1 VSALADPATHRAS
14 LPRPSPG
21 QPCKTLV
28 VPRLVVIV
36 GPTASGKTQLALELA
51 RAAGAEIVSADSQ
64 QVYRGMD
71 NGTGKASAAERAEVR
86 HHLIDVIDPDQEM
99 TAARFCELADRAI
112 ADAAARSVPVVVA
125 GGTGLYVRAL
135 LLGLFAGPPADPALR
150 ARLRAEGL
158 PALRARLAEADP
170 MSAARIDP
178 NDEKRT
184 IRALEVLELT
194 GEPMSV
200 HQERHD
206 HRRVEP
212 RYPARV
218 IGLSP
223 ARPELYRRI
232 DERVDQMMSAGLLDE
247 VIRLRAAGYGL
258 HLRSQLAIGYA
269 ELHRHLDGV
278 LPLGDSI
285 RLIQRNSRHY
295 ARRQLSWY
303 RGDPA
308 VTWHPDPRA
317 VAIDDLERYLTEP

>member
-1 VSALADPATHRAS
+1 MR
-14 LPRPSPG
+14 
-21 QPCKTLV
+21 
-28 VPRLVVIV
+28 PRLVVIV
-36 GPTASGKTQLALELA
+36 GPTASGKSRLALELA
-51 RAAGAEIVSADSQ
+51 RAVGGEVVSADSQ

-71 NGTGKASAAERAEVR
+71 IGTGKVSAAERALVP
-86 HHLIDVIDPDQEM
+86 HHLIDVCDPDEDM
-99 TAARFCELADRAI
+99 TAARFAELADRAI
-112 ADAAARSVPVVVA
+112 ADAGSRQAPVVVA

-150 ARLRAEGL
+150 ARLRGEGL
-158 PALRARLAEADP
+158 PALRARLEAADP
-170 MSAARIDP
+170 AAAARIDR

-218 IGLSP
+218 IGLEP
-223 ARPELYRRI
+223 PRAELYRRI
-232 DERVDQMMSAGLLDE
+232 DSRVDEMMAAGLLDE
-247 VIRLRAAGYGL
+247 VRRLRAAGFGPA
-258 HLRSQLAIGYA
+258 LRSQLAINYA

-278 LPLGDSI
+278 VPLSESI

-295 ARRQLSWY
+295 ARRQLGWY

-308 VTWHPDPRA
+308 VEWHPAPQA
-317 VAIDDLERYLTEP
+317 VAIADLERYLREP

>member
-1 VSALADPATHRAS
+1 MP
-14 LPRPSPG
+14 
-21 QPCKTLV
+21 
-28 VPRLVVIV
+28 PRLVVIV
-36 GPTASGKTQLALELA
+36 GPTASGKSRLAIDVA
-51 RAAGAEIVSADSQ
+51 RAVGGEVVSADSQ

-71 NGTGKASAAERAEVR
+71 IGTGKVSAAERALVP
-86 HHLIDVIDPDQEM
+86 HHLIDVCDPDDDM
-99 TAARFCELADRAI
+99 TAARFAELADQVI
-112 ADAAARSVPVVVA
+112 AGAAARRVPVVVA

-135 LLGLFAGPPADPALR
+135 LLGLFAGPPADPELR

-158 PALRARLAEADP
+158 PVLRQRLVDADP
-170 MSAARIDP
+170 AAAARIDP

-218 IGLSP
+218 IGLDP
-223 ARPELYRRI
+223 PRAELYRRI
-232 DERVDQMMSAGLLDE
+232 DSRVDEMMGAGLLDE
-247 VIRLRAAGYGL
+247 VRRLRAAGFGPE
-258 HLRSQLAIGYA
+258 LRSQLAIGYA
-269 ELHRHLDGV
+269 ELHRHLGGV
-278 LPLGDSI
+278 LPLSESI

-308 VTWHPDPRA
+308 VEWHPEPQA
-317 VAIDDLERYLTEP
+317 VAIADLERYLREP

>member
-1 VSALADPATHRAS
+1 
-14 LPRPSPG
+14 
-21 QPCKTLV
+21 
-28 VPRLVVIV
+28 
-36 GPTASGKTQLALELA
+36 
-51 RAAGAEIVSADSQ
+51 
-64 QVYRGMD
+64 MD
-71 NGTGKASAAERAEVR
+71 IGTGKVSDAERALVR
-86 HHLIDVIDPDQEM
+86 HHLIDVCDPHDDM
-99 TAARFCELADRAI
+99 TAARFTELADRAI
-112 ADAAARSVPVVVA
+112 ADAAARGTPVVVA

-135 LLGLFAGPPADPALR
+135 LLGLFAGPPADPDLR

-158 PALRARLAEADP
+158 PALRQRLAAADP
-170 MSAARIDP
+170 ASAARIDA

-206 HRRVEP
+206 HRRAPP

-218 IGLSP
+218 IGLDP
-223 ARPELYRRI
+223 PRAELYRRI
-232 DERVDQMMSAGLLDE
+232 DSRVEEMMAAGLLDE
-247 VIRLRAAGYGL
+247 VCRLRAAGVGPAM
-258 HLRSQLAIGYA
+258 RSQLAIGYA

-278 LPLGDSI
+278 LPLGESI

-308 VTWHPDPRA
+308 VEWHPEPRA
-317 VAIDDLERYLTEP
+317 VAIDDLERYLREP

>member
-1 VSALADPATHRAS
+1 MR
-14 LPRPSPG
+14 
-21 QPCKTLV
+21 
-28 VPRLVVIV
+28 PRLVVIV
-36 GPTASGKTQLALELA
+36 GPTASGKSRLAIDVALA
-51 RAAGAEIVSADSQ
+51 VGGEIVSADSQ

-71 NGTGKASAAERAEVR
+71 IGTGKVSEAERTLVR
-86 HHLIDVIDPDQEM
+86 HHLIDVCDPHEDM
-99 TAARFCELADRAI
+99 TAARFTELADRAI
-112 ADAAARSVPVVVA
+112 ADAAARGTPVVVA

-135 LLGLFAGPPADPALR
+135 LLGLFAGPPADPDLR

-158 PALRARLAEADP
+158 PALRQRLAAADP
-170 MSAARIDP
+170 TSAARIDA

-218 IGLSP
+218 IGIDP
-223 ARPELYRRI
+223 PRAELYRRI
-232 DERVDQMMSAGLLDE
+232 DSRVDEMMAAGLLDE
-247 VIRLRAAGYGL
+247 VRRLRAAGVGPAM
-258 HLRSQLAIGYA
+258 RSQLAIGYA

-278 LPLGDSI
+278 LPLGESI

-308 VTWHPDPRA
+308 VEWHPEPRA
-317 VAIDDLERYLTEP
+317 VAIDDLERYLREP

>member
-1 VSALADPATHRAS
+1 MS
-14 LPRPSPG
+14 
-21 QPCKTLV
+21 
-28 VPRLVVIV
+28 PRLVVIV
-36 GPTASGKTQLALELA
+36 GPTASGKTQLALDLA
-51 RAAGAEIVSADSQ
+51 RAAGGEIVSADSQ

-71 NGTGKASAAERAEVR
+71 IGTGKVSEAARAEIR

-99 TAARFCELADRAI
+99 TAARFTELADRAI
-112 ADAAARSVPVVVA
+112 ADAAARGAPVVVA

-158 PALRARLAEADP
+158 PALRARLAAADP

-194 GEPMSV
+194 GEPMSR

-206 HRRVEP
+206 HRRVAP

-232 DERVDQMMSAGLLDE
+232 DERVDQMMSAGLLEE
-247 VIRLRAAGYGL
+247 VRRLRASGYGPA
-258 HLRSQLAIGYA
+258 LRSQLAIGYA

-317 VAIDDLERYLTEP
+317 VAIDDLERYLREP

>member
-1 VSALADPATHRAS
+1 M
-14 LPRPSPG
+14 G
-21 QPCKTLV
+21 
-28 VPRLVVIV
+28 PRLVVIV
-36 GPTASGKTQLALELA
+36 GPTASGKSRLALDLA
-51 RAAGAEIVSADSQ
+51 RAVGGEVVSADSQ

-71 NGTGKASAAERAEVR
+71 IGTGKVSAAERALVP
-86 HHLIDVIDPDQEM
+86 HHLIDVCEPDDEM
-99 TAARFCELADRAI
+99 TAARFAELADRAI
-112 ADAAARSVPVVVA
+112 AAAAARGVPVVVA

-158 PALRARLAEADP
+158 PALWQRLSAADP
-170 MSAARIDP
+170 AAAARIDR
-178 NDEKRT
+178 NDEKRI

-206 HRRVEP
+206 HRRVER
-212 RYPARV
+212 RYPARLV
-218 IGLSP
+218 GLNP
-223 ARPELYRRI
+223 PRPELYRRI
-232 DERVDQMMSAGLLDE
+232 DARVEAMMAAGFLDE
-247 VIRLRAAGYGL
+247 VQRLRAAGHGPD
-258 HLRSQLAIGYA
+258 LRSQAAIGYA

-278 LPLGDSI
+278 RPLGETI

-308 VTWHPDPRA
+308 VEWYAEPRA
-317 VAIDDLERYLTEP
+317 VAIDDLERYLREP

>member
-1 VSALADPATHRAS
+1 MA
-14 LPRPSPG
+14 
-21 QPCKTLV
+21 
-28 VPRLVVIV
+28 PRLVVIV
-36 GPTASGKTQLALELA
+36 GPTASGKSQLALELA
-51 RAAGAEIVSADSQ
+51 RAAGGEVVSADSQ

-71 NGTGKASAAERAEVR
+71 IGTGKVSRAERALVP
-86 HHLIDVIDPDQEM
+86 HHLIDVCDPDQEM
-99 TAARFCELADRAI
+99 TAARFVELADRAI
-112 ADAAARSVPVVVA
+112 ADATARRVPVVVA

-170 MSAARIDP
+170 LSAARIDP

-194 GEPMSV
+194 GEPMSR

-206 HRRVEP
+206 HRVVAP
-212 RYPARV
+212 RYPVRLV
-218 IGLSP
+218 GLAP
-223 ARPELYRRI
+223 ARDELYRRI
-232 DERVDQMMSAGLLDE
+232 DRRVEEMMAAGLLDE
-247 VIRLRAAGYGL
+247 VRRLRAAGHGPE
-258 HLRSQLAIGYA
+258 LRSQLAIGYA

-278 LPLGDSI
+278 LPLGESI
-285 RLIQRNSRHY
+285 RLIQRNSRRY

-308 VTWHPDPRA
+308 ITWYPEPRA
-317 VAIDDLERYLTEP
+317 VAIDDLERYLREP